1 MAKNNKQVAGQDGN
15 STKKTNRKKKK
26 NKVSHIVKPENMT
39 LEEWQIKLRKQVTD
53 IEHFDISCVDDPFA
67 LESIS
72 FATLKRTT
80 STRWCIVEPTAN
92 GIIVPAWISRL
103 RDSALAN
110 ISKPSRNGLAERGAY
125 MYIGNCHLI
134 LLSISPIGMSDA

>member
-53 IEHFDISCVDDPFA
+53 IEHFDISCVDDA
-67 LESIS
+67 LCPGEY
-72 FATLKRTT
+72 
-80 STRWCIVEPTAN
+80 IVRNPEKNNEYKVVYRGAN
-92 GIIVPAWISRL
+92 SEWNYCSCMDFKTSRL
-103 RDSALAN
+103 
-110 ISKPSRNGLAERGAY
+110 GT
-125 MYIGNCHLI
+125 C
-134 LLSISPIGMSDA
+134 